1 MNGQELRALRERL
14 ELTQAESAPMLGIT
28 MDAVSMMERGKINMK
43 RSVEM
48 LALQLDSTLAQV
60 ALHK

>member
-14 ELTQAESAPMLGIT
+14 ELTQAEIAPMLGIT